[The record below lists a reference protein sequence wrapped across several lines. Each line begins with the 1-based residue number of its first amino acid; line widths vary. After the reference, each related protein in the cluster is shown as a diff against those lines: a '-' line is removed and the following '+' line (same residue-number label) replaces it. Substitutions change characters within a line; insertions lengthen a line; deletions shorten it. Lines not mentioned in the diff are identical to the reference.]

1 MRRPDDALFLDMLVH
16 ARRIASKIAGVSR
29 AEFDRNDDLQLAI
42 VYLVQVV
49 GEAASRLTQEQRD
62 SHAGIPWRDI
72 SGMRHL
78 IVHDYF
84 RIDLDVVWD
93 TVNHDVPRLIASLE
107 SIALPPEPGDE
118 RT

>member
-16 ARRIASKIAGVSR
+16 GRRIGSKVAGVSR
-29 AEFDRNDDLQLAI
+29 AKFDGDEDLQLAL
-42 VYLVQVV
+42 VYLIQVV

-62 SHAGIPWRDI
+62 AHPGIPWRDI
-72 SGMRHL
+72 IGMRHV

-93 TVNHDVPRLIASLE
+93 TARNDIPRLVAALE
-107 SIALPPEPGDE
+107 AMGFSDAPDGEQ
-118 RT
+118 T